1 VRGVE
6 FYQRK
11 EIKDVL
17 GYLQLLNNPRDSVA
31 FRRIINT
38 PARGIGKTTITAI
51 DDYSIQTGES
61 LLNAARH
68 AGIIPG
74 LPKRAAVAVSKFVS
88 MYDKLRESIHEPVQ
102 DIITQVLALTNYEA
116 GLIDSDDE
124 DDADRLAN
132 IRELV
137 SAANEFDLQ
146 MGSDATLEAFLEQAS
161 LTNDIDGWDTD
172 DDRVALMTLH
182 AAKGLEFPVVFLIA
196 VEEGL
201 LPHQRSIDSDAD
213 LEEER
218 RLLFVGITRAQQ
230 ELHLSTAQHRMFR
243 GTTRYTVPSSFLAE
257 LPTIEMSVRDRTE
270 IEYPEFDDQDHA
282 VEDFELNVHEDDD
295 LSFPPVVTDD
305 NKLAPSSPET
315 DRMSALAKLGIKT
328 AAEMRAAASSANP
341 STGSPSVQSGSKLPP
356 EAFRKGMQVEH
367 PEYGTGQITSIDGL
381 GVRRAAT
388 VVFPESGEKR
398 FLLAYST
405 LKIVR

>member
-1 VRGVE
+1 MLN
-6 FYQRK
+6 FIKRK
-11 EIKDVL
+11 EIKDIL

-31 FRRIINT
+31 FRRIVNT
-38 PARGIGKTTITAI
+38 PARGIGKTTIAAI
-51 DDYSIQTGES
+51 DQYSQQQGES

-74 LPKRAAVAVSKFVS
+74 LPKRAAVAVSKFIS
-88 MYDKLRESIHEPVQ
+88 LYDKLQEFTHQPVQ
-102 DIITQVLALTNYEA
+102 EIITQVLGATNYE
-116 GLIDSDDE
+116 GDLSKSDDE

-137 SAANEFDLQ
+137 SAASEFDLQ
-146 MGSDATLEAFLEQAS
+146 HGSDATLEFFLEQAS

-201 LPHQRSIDSDAD
+201 LPHQRSIESDND

-230 ELHLSTAQHRMFR
+230 ELHISTAQHRMFR

-257 LPTIEMSVRDRTE
+257 LPTAEISVRDRTE
-270 IEYPEFDDQDHA
+270 VEYDDFTDQEHVVEEFEIQVHSD
-282 VEDFELNVHEDDD
+282 EDLT
-295 LSFPPVVTDD
+295 FPPVVSKPD
-305 NKLAPSSPET
+305 PI
-315 DRMSALAKLGIKT
+315 SALAKLGLKT
-328 AAEMRAAASSANP
+328 AAELRGGANP
-341 STGSPSVQSGSKLPP
+341 QSGSHNSPQIQTGSKLPP
-356 EAFRKGMQVEH
+356 EAFRKGMKVEH
-367 PEYGTGQITSIDGL
+367 PEYGIGQITDVAGF

-388 VVFPESGEKR
+388 VVFPEGGEKR

-405 LKIVR
+405 LKIVRE